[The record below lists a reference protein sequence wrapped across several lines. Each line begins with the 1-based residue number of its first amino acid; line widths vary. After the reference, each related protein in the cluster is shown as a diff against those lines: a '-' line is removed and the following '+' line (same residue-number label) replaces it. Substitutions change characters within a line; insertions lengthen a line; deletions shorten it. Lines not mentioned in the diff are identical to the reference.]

1 MPQDPRMT
9 LREVVED
16 MRRHGMN
23 IAEPVVSNCLKTG
36 AFPFGHQ
43 VAVGTT
49 GRTTFLIMRK
59 DYEDWAKEYLEPYAN
74 S

>member
-1 MPQDPRMT
+1 MAKGPRMT
-9 LREVVED
+9 LKEVVED
-16 MRRHGMN
+16 MRASGMS
-23 IAEPVVSNCLKTG
+23 ATEPMVSHCLKEG

-43 VAVGTT
+43 IAEGAT

-59 DYEDWAKEYLEPYAN
+59 DYEDWAKEYLVPYAN